1 MICLTMMD
9 FIRDLLLANFR
20 CSRVVDVEVYSAV
33 NMINI
38 TYNITDEMSYHR
50 ENDRSEC
57 WSGVWQEV
65 VSPQGL
71 LQLILVV
78 GLIVIIIDLL
88 L

>member
-1 MICLTMMD
+1 MD

-50 ENDRSEC
+50 ENDRSKR

-78 GLIVIIIDLL
+78 GLIVIIINLL